1 MNKKKIVFIVVGVIL
16 VIWLAIGII
25 DFSRVHSFERPIF
38 CIITESS
45 YQDGGSGHY
54 VGLGYSFDI
63 KGNFM
68 PEDEL
73 KGVTEYSYYILGI
86 RVQSAIRD

>member
-1 MNKKKIVFIVVGVIL
+1 MNKRKIVFIVVGVIL
-16 VIWLAIGII
+16 AIWLVVGII
-25 DFSRVHSFERPIF
+25 DFSRVHNFKKPAF
-38 CIITESS
+38 CIVTEAND
-45 YQDGGSGHY
+45 DGGSGHY

-73 KGVTEYSYYILGI
+73 KGVTEYAYYLFGI